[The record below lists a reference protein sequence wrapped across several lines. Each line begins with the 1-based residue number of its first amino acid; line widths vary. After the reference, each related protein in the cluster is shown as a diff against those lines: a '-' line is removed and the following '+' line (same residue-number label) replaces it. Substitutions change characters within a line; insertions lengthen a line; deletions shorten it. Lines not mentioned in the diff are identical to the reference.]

1 MRHSLFWTLCT
12 LVMTSAVGLCQPGS
26 PVNPKLVAIS
36 TLQRKGEDAAAIKA
50 GKALFAS
57 GSLSPREQVQL
68 LGLLGLANTD
78 LSNFQEASR
87 DYEQALSLIG
97 HDASAMS
104 DRAAVLNA
112 YGALYRDQGQL
123 DVAIRLRSQA
133 LDLYRQLNNHEGIAI
148 ASNNLAALYLAQKH
162 TGQAERYLKQATD
175 EAKLVK
181 DMDLADRAG
190 IASNVARLHA
200 MQGHVDQA
208 VQGYTDALAL
218 FIESHG
224 AGSASVGW
232 MEVVLA
238 SAYDLARQTD
248 KALEKCRDGLMILE
262 RTQGQKSRKYLSA
275 KLIYATI
282 LEHSGAHDAARL
294 AAQEARAG
302 LQELAQNECASCTI
316 TVSGLK

>member
-1 MRHSLFWTLCT
+1 MRHFLFCTLCSF
-12 LVMTSAVGLCQPGS
+12 VMTSALAVCQSGS
-26 PVNPKLVAIS
+26 PVNPKLVAIA

-50 GKALFAS
+50 GKELLVS
-57 GSLSPREQVQL
+57 GGLSPREQVQL

-87 DYEQALSLIG
+87 NYEQALSFIG

-123 DVAIRLRSQA
+123 DVAIRLRLQA
-133 LDLYRQLNNHEGIAI
+133 LDLYRQMNNHEGIAI
-148 ASNNLAALYLAQKH
+148 ASNNLAALYLTQKQ
-162 TGQAERYLKQATD
+162 TGQAKRYLKQATD

-181 DMDLADRAG
+181 DMDLADRAA
-190 IASNVARLHA
+190 IASNVARLHG
-200 MQGHVDQA
+200 MQGKADLA
-208 VQGYTDALAL
+208 VQGYTEALAL
-218 FIESHG
+218 FLQTHG
-224 AGSASVGW
+224 AESASVGW

-248 KALEKCRDGLMILE
+248 KAMERCRDGLAILE
-262 RTQGQKSRKYLSA
+262 RTQGRKSRKYLSA

-282 LEHSGAHDAARL
+282 LEHSGAHDEARQTE
-294 AAQEARAG
+294 QEARTG
-302 LQELAQNECASCTI
+302 LEELAQNQCATCTI
-316 TVSGLK
+316 TAAGLR